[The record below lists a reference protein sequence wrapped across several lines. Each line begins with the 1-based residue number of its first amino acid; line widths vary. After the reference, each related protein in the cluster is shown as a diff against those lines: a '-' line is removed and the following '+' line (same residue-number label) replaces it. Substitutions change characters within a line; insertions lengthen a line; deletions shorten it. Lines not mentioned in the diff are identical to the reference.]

1 MLWRRTMYYVSLDR
15 VKEFKDGGFTTFII
29 CRTKE
34 HALQVFKKNP
44 KHGQIDVRGYK
55 TKPYCWKYWRQG
67 KCLHNH
73 QGERHESRTFHRTN
87 LRRMEHT

>member
-1 MLWRRTMYYVSLDR
+1 MYYVSLDR
-15 VKEFKDGGFTTFII
+15 VTEFKDGGFTTFII

-55 TKPYCWKYWRQG
+55 IEPYCWKYWRQG
-67 KCLHNH
+67 KVFT
-73 QGERHESRTFHRTN
+73 QPPRREKWRTGHRLSNSAYTAKQNTN
-87 LRRMEHT
+87 A

>member
-15 VKEFKDGGFTTFII
+15 VTEFKDGGFTTFII

-55 TKPYCWKYWRQG
+55 IEPYCWKYWRRG
-67 KCLHNH
+67 KVFT
-73 QGERHESRTFHRTN
+73 QQPRRER
-87 LRRMEHT
+87 

>member
-67 KCLHNH
+67 KVFT
-73 QGERHESRTFHRTN
+73 QQPRRER
-87 LRRMEHT
+87 

>member
-15 VKEFKDGGFTTFII
+15 VKEFKDGGFATFII

-55 TKPYCWKYWRQG
+55 IEPYCWKYWRQG
-67 KCLHNH
+67 KVFT
-73 QGERHESRTFHRTN
+73 QPPRRTT
-87 LRRMEHT
+87 

>member
-55 TKPYCWKYWRQG
+55 IEPYCWKYWRRG
-67 KCLHNH
+67 KVFT
-73 QGERHESRTFHRTN
+73 QQPRRER
-87 LRRMEHT
+87 

>member
-15 VKEFKDGGFTTFII
+15 VMEFKDGGFATFII

-55 TKPYCWKYWRQG
+55 IEPYCWKYWRRG
-67 KCLHNH
+67 KVFT
-73 QGERHESRTFHRTN
+73 QQPRRER
-87 LRRMEHT
+87 